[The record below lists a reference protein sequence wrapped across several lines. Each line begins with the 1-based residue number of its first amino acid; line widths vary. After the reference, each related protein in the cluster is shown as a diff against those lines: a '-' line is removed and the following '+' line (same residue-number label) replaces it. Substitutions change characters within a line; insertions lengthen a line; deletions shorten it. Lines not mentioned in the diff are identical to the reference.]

1 VLRGFLIGSINVV
14 KDVRESFSEE
24 GMIAMLKINGKK
36 KASEKAT
43 GVSGKSLLAKEKHA
57 HAYTH
62 SHSLTYSTFTQ

>member
-43 GVSGKSLLAKEKHA
+43 GVSGKSLLAKEKHV
-57 HAYTH
+57 
-62 SHSLTYSTFTQ
+62 